1 MIGRRRASM
10 AIALAA
16 AALLG
21 LAPVARA
28 ENATSGYVG
37 GFKLVWGS
45 VAGSDFGSRFG
56 LPASFADGP
65 ALEEAGYAMALTLPE
80 SAGQEFLFSPRVF
93 PLMPDLHS
101 GLGQRTYLGFSFD
114 IGEPTGIYGS
124 LAIGGSV
131 ASTHVPSLDDG
142 GPRSLNAPLLLHG
155 GLELGYRLDTQNTF
169 ALSIDRAASGDP
181 LDHASAVGSFR
192 LRYGLKF

>member
-1 MIGRRRASM
+1 
-10 AIALAA
+10 
-16 AALLG
+16 
-21 LAPVARA
+21 
-28 ENATSGYVG
+28 
-37 GFKLVWGS
+37 VWGS

-65 ALEEAGYAMALTLPE
+65 GLEESGYAMALTLPD
-80 SAGQEFLFSPRVF
+80 SAGQQFLFSPRVL
-93 PLMPDLHS
+93 PMMPEAHS

-124 LAIGGSV
+124 VAVGGSV
-131 ASTHVPSLDDG
+131 APPHVPSLDDG

-155 GLELGYRLDTQNTF
+155 GLELGYRPDTQNTF

-181 LDHASAVGSFR
+181 LDHGSAVDSFR

>member
-10 AIALAA
+10 AIAFAA

-21 LAPVARA
+21 FAPVARA
-28 ENATSGYVG
+28 DNGTPGYVG

-45 VAGSDFGSRFG
+45 VAVPDFGSRFG
-56 LPASFADGP
+56 LPASIADGP
-65 ALEEAGYAMALTLPE
+65 ALEESGYAMALTLPD
-80 SAGQEFLFSPRVF
+80 SAGQQFLFSPRLPQV
-93 PLMPDLHS
+93 MPEAH
-101 GLGQRTYLGFSFD
+101 GGGGQRAYLGFSFD

-124 LAIGGSV
+124 VAVGGSV
-131 ASTHVPSLDDG
+131 ASPHVPGLDDG
-142 GPRSLNAPLLLHG
+142 GPRTLNAPLLLHG

-169 ALSIDRAASGDP
+169 ALSIDRAAPSDSLERGSGI
-181 LDHASAVGSFR
+181 GNFR